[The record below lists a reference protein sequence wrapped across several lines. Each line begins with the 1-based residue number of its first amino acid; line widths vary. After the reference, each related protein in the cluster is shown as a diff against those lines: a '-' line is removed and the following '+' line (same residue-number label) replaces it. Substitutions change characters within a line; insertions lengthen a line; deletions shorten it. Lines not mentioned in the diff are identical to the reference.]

1 MRRIGLAV
9 SALSVVLALH
19 LADAQQAPNI
29 AKIGYLSASTPAASA
44 HLLEDVVALYDRG
57 GVKNPWL
64 SQDIGPLGLSTQEQA
79 DLVAFLHALTGQIDP
94 EVGRP
99 PTLPQ

>member
-1 MRRIGLAV
+1 MTLRDVDKRGPYMHDG
-9 SALSVVLALH
+9 SA
-19 LADAQQAPNI
+19 
-29 AKIGYLSASTPAASA
+29 KT
-44 HLLEDVVALYDRG
+44 LEDVVALYDRG